1 MTYHG
6 PLAPTSSGPESKG
19 TQSLET
25 LETLDSIVSG
35 AETKWRAEEKKRP
48 VTTKAE
54 AGARIQDI
62 ADGCV
67 PVYTVDLLKL
77 AQRDI
82 DLATTEPS
90 LDGVLPRRMTAT
102 ALIARNVFD
111 AVTDHLWRL
120 YYADVASVGRSDAA

>member
-1 MTYHG
+1 M
-6 PLAPTSSGPESKG
+6 
-19 TQSLET
+19 
-25 LETLDSIVSG
+25 
-35 AETKWRAEEKKRP
+35 
-48 VTTKAE
+48 TTKAE

-62 ADGCV
+62 ADGCI

-120 YYADVASVGRSDAA
+120 YEAGTISAEEMVDKGKDPGELTEKIHRAGGTVGRTELDAELAQP